1 MSKQKR
7 HRVAEKYYNEIFVIR
22 KERSYYHKEIFE
34 LRSKL
39 EMCEKIERNL
49 IKKYKTKINFL
60 TDYVGCSKREMAV
73 MKMRY
78 DISQKGITSYE
89 RVGQYFCVT
98 RERIRQLELK
108 IMDKINGYFINN
120 L

>member
-1 MSKQKR
+1 
-7 HRVAEKYYNEIFVIR
+7 
-22 KERSYYHKEIFE
+22 
-34 LRSKL
+34 
-39 EMCEKIERNL
+39 
-49 IKKYKTKINFL
+49 
-60 TDYVGCSKREMAV
+60 